1 METME
6 LLFFDGFILLHSN
19 FKRLKTPYIII
30 KCVGV
35 EDGEKLELYTN
46 GKISGNYTVI
56 GGKITIPITRGNA
69 YRLASP
75 KYPYGVRFNTTD
87 PRDNTDDILVFH
99 TINAD
104 SADVKHLYRMIE
116 HLCSIIK
123 KQQQQIKSLTG
134 YQTE

>member
-6 LLFFDGFILLHSN
+6 LFFFDGFILLRSN

-35 EDGEKLELYTN
+35 EEGEKLELYTN
-46 GKISGNYTVI
+46 GKISGNYTVAD
-56 GGKITIPITRGNA
+56 GKITIPIERGNV

-87 PRDNTDDILVFH
+87 PRDNTEDILLFQTV
-99 TINAD
+99 TAD
-104 SADVKHLYRMIE
+104 SAELKNLFRIIE
-116 HLCSIIK
+116 RLCTTIK
-123 KQQQQIKSLTG
+123 EQQTQISSLMG

>member
-6 LLFFDGFILLHSN
+6 LFFFDGFILLHSN

-56 GGKITIPITRGNA
+56 GGKITIPITRGNV

-104 SADVKHLYRMIE
+104 SADMKNLYRMVE

>member
-6 LLFFDGFILLHSN
+6 LFFYDQFILLRNH
-19 FKRLKTPYIII
+19 FKRLKTPYIIV

-35 EDGEKLELYTN
+35 EDGEKIELYTN
-46 GKISGNYTVI
+46 GKISNTYTVI
-56 GGKITIPITRGNA
+56 DGKITIPISRGNI

-87 PRDNTDDILVFH
+87 PRDNTDDILVFQ

-104 SADVKHLYRMIE
+104 SAEIKNIYRIIE
-116 HLCSIIK
+116 HLCSVIQN
-123 KQQQQIKSLTG
+123 QQTQINSLTG

>member
-6 LLFFDGFILLHSN
+6 LVFFDGFILLHSN
-19 FKRLKTPYIII
+19 FKRLKTNYIIA
-30 KCVGV
+30 KCIGV

-46 GKISGNYTVI
+46 GKISGNYTVS

-87 PRDNTDDILVFH
+87 PRDNTDDILLFH

-104 SADVKHLYRMIE
+104 SADMKNLYRIIE
-116 HLCSIIK
+116 HLCSVVYN
-123 KQQQQIKSLTG
+123 QQIQINSLTG

>member
-30 KCVGV
+30 KCVGI
-35 EDGEKLELYTN
+35 EEGERLELYTN
-46 GKISGNYTVI
+46 GKISGTHTVTD
-56 GGKITIPITRGNA
+56 GRITIPIARGNA

-99 TINAD
+99 TLNAD
-104 SADVKHLYRMIE
+104 CTDMKHIYRIIE
-116 HLCSIIK
+116 HLCSTIHN
-123 KQQQQIKSLTG
+123 QQIQINSLTG

>member
-19 FKRLKTPYIII
+19 FKRLKTPYVII
-30 KCVGV
+30 KCLGL

-46 GKISGNYTVI
+46 GKFSGNYTVKL
-56 GGKITIPITRGNA
+56 GKILIPIKIGNT

-87 PRDNTDDILVFH
+87 PRDNTDDILLFH
-99 TINAD
+99 TLNAD
-104 SADVKHLYRMIE
+104 VAEMKNLYRIIE
-116 HLCSIIK
+116 HLCSTV
-123 KQQQQIKSLTG
+123 QEQRNQINSLTG

>member
-56 GGKITIPITRGNA
+56 GGKITIPITRGNT

-104 SADVKHLYRMIE
+104 SADMKHLYRMTE